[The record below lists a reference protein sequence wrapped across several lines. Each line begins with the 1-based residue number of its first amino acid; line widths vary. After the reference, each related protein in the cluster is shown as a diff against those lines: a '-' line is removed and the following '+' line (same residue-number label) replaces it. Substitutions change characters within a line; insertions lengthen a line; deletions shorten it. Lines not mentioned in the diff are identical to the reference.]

1 VRSENR
7 AIETFDVYCQYI
19 LIEKKKHISISSMIG
34 SNVFITF
41 KSDRNILSIDY
52 GKDINKDITGRN
64 KVSLL
69 KYNSYISITNRD
81 ISI

>member
-1 VRSENR
+1 
-7 AIETFDVYCQYI
+7 
-19 LIEKKKHISISSMIG
+19 MIG